1 MTALSKQLEALQQKK
16 AALREK
22 ETALQKQL
30 KKQQQLERQRRH
42 YLVGDAVLAQAAID
56 PEFANHLRDVLD
68 RAVINPTD
76 RELLTPIFPLYK
88 NNASGDDAVSPSQAV
103 IVNLHPAPDATAT
116 DQQSHSFET
125 NFEQPQSA

>member
-1 MTALSKQLEALQQKK
+1 MTALSKQLESLQQKK

-56 PEFANHLRDVLD
+56 PEFANHLRDVLG
-68 RAVINPTD
+68 RAVINPAD
-76 RELLTPIFPLYK
+76 RELLKPLFPLYK
-88 NNASGDDAVSPSQAV
+88 NSASDDNTESPSQAA
-103 IVNLHPAPDATAT
+103 IINLHPAPDDTASE
-116 DQQSHSFET
+116 QPSPSFET